1 MVQPADWVVADLAAA
16 YSAAVL
22 AVLAVPIPE
31 AAEVAVMDQIQE
43 PVDPVS
49 LSSVIQHKENI

>member
-22 AVLAVPIPE
+22 AVLAVPTPV
-31 AAEVAVMDQIQE
+31 AVAVAVMDQIQE
-43 PVDPVS
+43 PVDQAS
-49 LSSVIQHKENI
+49 LSSVTRHKENI